1 MIQVDDLTL
10 TYGDAT
16 ILNDLSFSIPK
27 GCMMG
32 LIGPNGAGK
41 SSLIK
46 VLAGLVFPD
55 KGTLQL
61 KGESIGFKDLRQ
73 ITGYMIDSPSFYNQL
88 SGPQNLKLVQQLNSS
103 QVSIKSLL
111 ELVGLSDV
119 GSKKVRNYS
128 TGMKQRL
135 AIAAALIRSPEVLI
149 LDEPFNG
156 LDPGGYKDLWD
167 ILTKLNQ
174 NGVTLIISS
183 HLLADLE
190 SHATDFMLINNGV
203 LTMTLSK
210 SELEATERLISF
222 YFDSALSSEQRQQF
236 DEVLVKDWGKRHVEV
251 LMKPEFIAVFT
262 KQLVDKGLV
271 PINIKTQTILQQT
284 YFKMSR

>member
-1 MIQVDDLTL
+1 MIEVSDLTL
-10 TYGDAT
+10 RYGDAT
-16 ILNDLSFSIPK
+16 ILSDLSFSIPK
-27 GCMMG
+27 GSMMG

-46 VLAGLVFPD
+46 VLAGLVFAEE
-55 KGTLQL
+55 GTIRL
-61 KGESIGFKDLRQ
+61 KGETIDFKDLRE
-73 ITGYMIDSPSFYNQL
+73 ITSYMIDSPSFYNQL
-88 SGPQNLKLVQQLNSS
+88 SGPQNLKLIQEINAK
-103 QVSIKSLL
+103 QVNIESLL
-111 ELVGLSDV
+111 VMVGLSDV

-156 LDPGGYKDLWD
+156 LDPDGYKDLWD

-190 SHATDFMLINNGV
+190 SHATDFMLINNGK

-210 SELEATERLISF
+210 SELDATERLISF
-222 YFDSALSSEQRQQF
+222 YFDSVLNPEQRQQF
-236 DEVLVKDWGKRHVEV
+236 DEVSVKEYGERHVEV
-251 LMKPEFIAVFT
+251 LMKPESIAVFT
-262 KQLVDKGLV
+262 KQLVDKDLV

>member
-1 MIQVDDLTL
+1 MIEVSNLTL
-10 TYGDAT
+10 TYGEAT
-16 ILNDLSFSIPK
+16 ILSHLNFTIPK
-27 GCMMG
+27 GCIMG

-55 KGTLQL
+55 NGDIQL
-61 KGESIGFKDLRQ
+61 KSEFIEFRDLRR

-88 SGPQNLKLVQQLNSS
+88 SGPQNLKLIQQINSKEGS
-103 QVSIKSLL
+103 TESLL

-119 GSKKVRNYS
+119 GSKKVKNYS

-135 AIAAALIRSPEVLI
+135 AIAAALIRTPELLI

-167 ILTKLNQ
+167 IITKLNKE
-174 NGVTLIISS
+174 GVTFIISS

-190 SHATDFMLINNGV
+190 SHATDFMLINNGI

-210 SELEATERLISF
+210 SELDATERLISF
-222 YFDSALSSEQRQQF
+222 YFDFVLSAEHRREF
-236 DEVLVKDWGKRHVEV
+236 DGVSVNDWGQHHVEV
-251 LMKPEFIAVFT
+251 LMKPNAIAVFT
-262 KQLVDKGLV
+262 KQLVDRGIV